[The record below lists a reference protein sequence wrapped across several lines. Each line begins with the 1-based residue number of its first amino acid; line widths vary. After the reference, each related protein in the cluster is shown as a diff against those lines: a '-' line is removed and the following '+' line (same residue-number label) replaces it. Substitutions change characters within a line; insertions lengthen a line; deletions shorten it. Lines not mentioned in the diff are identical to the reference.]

1 MKDSVK
7 KLLIFVGVIA
17 AFVVFCLLLNLRGTK
32 DFHEKY
38 EGHNLDIDVTG
49 AVRTGTY
56 SGYLRDHAGA
66 STPRTDVEV
75 GLYDYATE
83 VGKAEVVSNYSGE
96 SQALLTDAGS
106 TVTWKVNVP
115 QAGFYNIYMEYLLP
129 QSRGVAAERSVLIN
143 GKLPF
148 DDAGN
153 MVFSRIWTDGGEKRV
168 DNQGN
173 EIRPTQVEIFDWQ
186 GAYCKDSMGY
196 IADPYEFY
204 FEQGENTI
212 TFVAVNEP
220 MVLRKIKLAAIQ
232 EIKSYAEYAASLPA
246 VSPSSVGLTLNEVI
260 EGEDS
265 VRRSESSLYAKYDR
279 SSATTSPYSV
289 TKTILNYTG
298 GDAWRSAGQWIE
310 WEVNVPETGYYHIT
324 VKGRQNYSRGSV
336 SGRMLMIDGE
346 VPFKEVKEIAFDYQ
360 NDWECKT
367 LGNDDGPFNFYL
379 TAGKHTLR
387 LEATLGEVGKVLD
400 ELEDCT
406 FRLNKIYRTI
416 LVYTGATPDKYR
428 DYKIQNV
435 YPETI
440 LAMELEARRL
450 YKAVDDMVA
459 ISGQKASQIAT
470 AQTLATQ
477 LERFVDKPEKI
488 TTEFTN
494 FKDNITALGTSIL
507 ELSEI
512 RLDIDYIRVAG
523 TDAKV
528 KKDKSNFFK
537 NTGHEIKSFVASFF
551 VDYEAVGDVYDE
563 NAKGD
568 DKPLKVWVLTGRDQG
583 TIMKALVDEEF
594 TPQTGIK
601 VNVQTVQAA
610 AVLNAVMAGRG
621 PDVLLSIGGDQPV
634 NYALRGSAVD
644 LTKFDGFDEVFSNFT
659 PSSYAQYSLDG
670 AVYGM
675 PETQTFNVLFYRK
688 DILEELE
695 LDVPNTWKELIEMFP
710 TIQGNN
716 MTIGMPSAAGTATTG
731 SGGDLNLYFTMLYQY
746 GGDLY
751 NEKGTKTIVNDDA
764 GVDAFADYVKFYNDY
779 GCPTVYDFASR
790 FRSGEMPIAVANYGM
805 YNTLMVS
812 APEIRGLW
820 DFTLVP
826 GTEKTD
832 EYGRTWID
840 RSDCIVGAASM
851 ILPSDDAT
859 EKKAWEFFKWWGA
872 TNTQVKFGR
881 EMEAL
886 LGASARYATANKNA
900 FAQLAW
906 SQHAIEVLTDQWEQ
920 TVGIREVPGGYYTG
934 RHLTNA
940 VRKCINE
947 KADPRETILDYSILI
962 NEELTKKRKEFGL
975 PLE

>member
-38 EGHNLDIDVTG
+38 EGHNLDVDVTG

-220 MVLRKIKLAAIQ
+220 MVLRKIKLSAIQ

-298 GDAWRSAGQWIE
+298 GDAWKSAGQWIE
-310 WEVNVPETGYYHIT
+310 WDINVPETGYYHIT

-435 YPETI
+435 YPETV

-568 DKPLKVWVLTGRDQG
+568 EKPLKVWVLTGRDQG

-594 TPQTGIK
+594 TPQTGIR

-644 LTKFDGFDEVFSNFT
+644 LTKFDGFEEVFSNFT

-716 MTIGMPSAAGTATTG
+716 MNIGMPSAAGTATTG

-859 EKKAWEFFKWWGA
+859 EQKAWEFFKWWGA

-906 SQHAIEVLTDQWEQ
+906 SQHAIEVLTDQWDQ

>member
-38 EGHNLDIDVTG
+38 EGHNLDIDITG

-129 QSRGVAAERSVLIN
+129 QSRGVAAERSVMIN
-143 GKLPF
+143 GELPF

-173 EIRPTQVEIFDWQ
+173 EIRPTQVEIYDWQ

-204 FEQGENTI
+204 FEQGDNTI

-220 MVLRKIKLAAIQ
+220 MVLRKLKLTAIK

-298 GDAWRSAGQWIE
+298 GDAWKSAGQWIE
-310 WEVNVPETGYYHIT
+310 WDINVPETGYYHIT

-367 LGNDDGPFNFYL
+367 LGNEDGPFNFYL

-387 LEATLGEVGKVLD
+387 LEATLGEVGKVLE

-477 LERFVDKPEKI
+477 LERFVEKPEKI

-512 RLDIDYIRVAG
+512 RLDVDYIRVAG

-644 LTKFDGFDEVFSNFT
+644 LTKFDGFEEVFSNFT

-695 LDVPNTWKELIEMFP
+695 LEVPNTWKELIEMFP

-716 MTIGMPSAAGTATTG
+716 MNIGMPSAAGTATTG

-840 RSDCIVGAASM
+840 RSDCIVGSASM
-851 ILPSDDAT
+851 ILPSDDKT
-859 EKKAWEFFKWWGA
+859 EQKAWEFFKWWGS

-906 SQHAIEVLTDQWEQ
+906 TQHAIEVLTEQWEQ

>member
-38 EGHNLDIDVTG
+38 EGHNLDVDVTG

-220 MVLRKIKLAAIQ
+220 MVLRKIKLSAIQ

-298 GDAWRSAGQWIE
+298 GDAWKSAGQWIE

-387 LEATLGEVGKVLD
+387 LEATLGEVGKVLN

-435 YPETI
+435 YPETV

-568 DKPLKVWVLTGRDQG
+568 EKPLKVWVLTGRDQG

-594 TPQTGIK
+594 TPQTGIR

-644 LTKFDGFDEVFSNFT
+644 LTKFDGFEEVFSNFT

-716 MTIGMPSAAGTATTG
+716 MNIGMPSAAGTATTG

-859 EKKAWEFFKWWGA
+859 EQKAWEFFKWWGA

-906 SQHAIEVLTDQWEQ
+906 SQHAIEVLTDQWDQ

>member
-1 MKDSVK
+1 
-7 KLLIFVGVIA
+7 
-17 AFVVFCLLLNLRGTK
+17 
-32 DFHEKY
+32 
-38 EGHNLDIDVTG
+38 
-49 AVRTGTY
+49 
-56 SGYLRDHAGA
+56 
-66 STPRTDVEV
+66 
-75 GLYDYATE
+75 
-83 VGKAEVVSNYSGE
+83 
-96 SQALLTDAGS
+96 
-106 TVTWKVNVP
+106 
-115 QAGFYNIYMEYLLP
+115 
-129 QSRGVAAERSVLIN
+129 
-143 GKLPF
+143 
-148 DDAGN
+148 
-153 MVFSRIWTDGGEKRV
+153 
-168 DNQGN
+168 
-173 EIRPTQVEIFDWQ
+173 
-186 GAYCKDSMGY
+186 
-196 IADPYEFY
+196 
-204 FEQGENTI
+204 
-212 TFVAVNEP
+212 
-220 MVLRKIKLAAIQ
+220 
-232 EIKSYAEYAASLPA
+232 
-246 VSPSSVGLTLNEVI
+246 
-260 EGEDS
+260 
-265 VRRSESSLYAKYDR
+265 
-279 SSATTSPYSV
+279 
-289 TKTILNYTG
+289 
-298 GDAWRSAGQWIE
+298 
-310 WEVNVPETGYYHIT
+310 
-324 VKGRQNYSRGSV
+324 
-336 SGRMLMIDGE
+336 
-346 VPFKEVKEIAFDYQ
+346 
-360 NDWECKT
+360 
-367 LGNDDGPFNFYL
+367 
-379 TAGKHTLR
+379 
-387 LEATLGEVGKVLD
+387 
-400 ELEDCT
+400 
-406 FRLNKIYRTI
+406 
-416 LVYTGATPDKYR
+416 
-428 DYKIQNV
+428 
-435 YPETI
+435 
-440 LAMELEARRL
+440 
-450 YKAVDDMVA
+450 
-459 ISGQKASQIAT
+459 
-470 AQTLATQ
+470 
-477 LERFVDKPEKI
+477 
-488 TTEFTN
+488 
-494 FKDNITALGTSIL
+494 
-507 ELSEI
+507 
-512 RLDIDYIRVAG
+512 
-523 TDAKV
+523 
-528 KKDKSNFFK
+528 
-537 NTGHEIKSFVASFF
+537 
-551 VDYEAVGDVYDE
+551 
-563 NAKGD
+563 
-568 DKPLKVWVLTGRDQG
+568 
-583 TIMKALVDEEF
+583 MKALVDEEF

-644 LTKFDGFDEVFSNFT
+644 LTKFDGFEEVFSNFT

-695 LDVPNTWKELIEMFP
+695 LEVPNTWKELIEMFP

-716 MTIGMPSAAGTATTG
+716 MNIGMPSAAGTATTG

-832 EYGRTWID
+832 EYGKTWID
-840 RSDCIVGAASM
+840 RSDCIVGSASM
-851 ILPSDDAT
+851 ILPSDDKT
-859 EKKAWEFFKWWGA
+859 EQRAWEFFKWWGS

>member
-196 IADPYEFY
+196 IAEPYEFY

-220 MVLRKIKLAAIQ
+220 MVLRKIKLSAIQ

-298 GDAWRSAGQWIE
+298 GDAWKSAGQWIE
-310 WEVNVPETGYYHIT
+310 WDINVPETGYYHIT

-387 LEATLGEVGKVLD
+387 LEATLGEVGKVLE

-477 LERFVDKPEKI
+477 LERFVEKPEKI

-512 RLDIDYIRVAG
+512 RLDVDYIRVAG

-568 DKPLKVWVLTGRDQG
+568 EKPLKVWVLTGRDQG

-644 LTKFDGFDEVFSNFT
+644 LTKFDGFEEVFSNFT

-716 MTIGMPSAAGTATTG
+716 MNIGMPSAAGTATTG

-859 EKKAWEFFKWWGA
+859 EQKAWEFFKWWGA

-906 SQHAIEVLTDQWEQ
+906 SQHAIEVLTDQWDQ

>member
-38 EGHNLDIDVTG
+38 EGHNLDVDVTG

-129 QSRGVAAERSVLIN
+129 QSRGVAAERSVMIN
-143 GKLPF
+143 GELPF

-173 EIRPTQVEIFDWQ
+173 EIRPTQVEIYDWQ

-220 MVLRKIKLAAIQ
+220 MVLRKLKLTAIK

-265 VRRSESSLYAKYDR
+265 ARRSESSLYAKYDR

-298 GDAWRSAGQWIE
+298 GDAWKSAGQWIE
-310 WEVNVPETGYYHIT
+310 WDINVPETGYYHIT

-387 LEATLGEVGKVLD
+387 LEATLGEVGKVLE

-477 LERFVDKPEKI
+477 LERFVEKPEKI

-512 RLDIDYIRVAG
+512 RLDVDYIRVAG

-644 LTKFDGFDEVFSNFT
+644 LTKFDGFEEVFSNFT

-695 LDVPNTWKELIEMFP
+695 LEVPNTWKELIEMFP

-716 MTIGMPSAAGTATTG
+716 MNMGMPSAAGTATTG

-832 EYGRTWID
+832 EYGKTWID
-840 RSDCIVGAASM
+840 RSDCIVGSASM
-851 ILPSDDAT
+851 ILPSDDKT
-859 EKKAWEFFKWWGA
+859 EQRAWEFFKWWGS

-906 SQHAIEVLTDQWEQ
+906 TQHAIEVLTEQWEQ